1 MYKTKRK
8 KFIVRFIIHVLFVL
22 GLLLFFRYNSILRP
36 AAMNAPNKEYVA
48 ALILLLMLYT
58 NYLLIIPRFFLKR
71 DFVIFLVLSL
81 TSVFLATFFEM
92 LLVLPNIKNCY
103 SNTNNLQ
110 INSLIML
117 QSFLVGGRNM
127 SFFLFFF
134 VIRIFENERENLEK
148 ERIALAKNKGFICV
162 PNGKDNMKTISISDI
177 SHIQHEKN
185 YTYIHTIDGSRY
197 CKYCSLSNIAELLP
211 ETLFLRINR
220 NVIIPLNR
228 IVRYS
233 QDSVTISY
241 GNPDQEMAFPLSENY
256 VPNVKE
262 ILTSTVG
269 LNHLIDGLN
278 HLVDGLSS
286 QNDGLNNLSGGL
298 KNSVDKTNLE
308 EFLANIENNEEL
320 LSLCRIIAKE
330 PSVTMKSLSDQLK
343 VSLKTVE
350 RRLKILKNKGIL
362 LHCGAKK
369 NGEYVFSP
377 SISDSVINWLTTD

>member
-58 NYLLIIPRFFLKR
+58 NYLLIIPRFFFKR

-162 PNGKDNMKTISISDI
+162 PNGKYNMKTISISDI

-220 NVIIPLNR
+220 NAIISLNK
-228 IVRYS
+228 ITGYS
-233 QDSVTISY
+233 QDSVTMSY
-241 GNPDQEMAFPLSENY
+241 GNPTQEITLPLSENY

-269 LNHLIDGLN
+269 LNHLVDGLN
-278 HLVDGLSS
+278 S

-298 KNSVDKTNLE
+298 KNNVDKTNLE
-308 EFLANIENNEEL
+308 KFLANIENNEEL
-320 LSLCRIIAKE
+320 LTLCRIIAKE
-330 PSVTMKSLSDQLK
+330 PSVTMKNLSDHLQ

-350 RRLKILKNKGIL
+350 RRLKILKNKDIL

>member
-1 MYKTKRK
+1 MK
-8 KFIVRFIIHVLFVL
+8 KNKLIKIICHSIFI
-22 GLLLFFRYNSILRP
+22 LFFFVSFYFFSFLRP
-36 AAMNAPNKEYVA
+36 AAFGALYKEYLA
-48 ALILLLMLYT
+48 AIIVLIMLYI
-58 NYLLIIPRFFLKR
+58 NYLLLIPKFYLKQNYNVFL
-71 DFVIFLVLSL
+71 ILSL
-81 TSVFLATFFEM
+81 SSIFIATAWEM
-92 LLVLPNIKNCY
+92 LLITPNSITCLPSSFTEQDIRK
-103 SNTNNLQ
+103 T
-110 INSLIML
+110 IIL

-127 SFFLFFF
+127 ALFLFFF
-134 VIRIFENERENLEK
+134 VIRIFENEKQTLEK
-148 ERIALAKNKGFICV
+148 ERIAIAKNQGFICV
-162 PNGKDNMKTISISDI
+162 PSGKDTIKTINISSIYYVL
-177 SHIQHEKN
+177 HEKN
-185 YTYIHTIDGSRY
+185 YTYINTIDGNRY
-197 CKYCSLSNIAELLP
+197 CKYCSLSNMTKLLP
-211 ETLFLRINR
+211 ETFFLRINR

-233 QDSVTISY
+233 QDSVTMSY
-241 GNPDQEMAFPLSENY
+241 GNPTQEITFPLSEKY

-269 LNHLIDGLN
+269 LNHLVDGLN
-278 HLVDGLSS
+278 S

-298 KNSVDKTNLE
+298 NNSVNKTNLG

-320 LSLCRIIAKE
+320 LTLCRIIAKE

>member
-8 KFIVRFIIHVLFVL
+8 KFIVCFIIHILFVL

-58 NYLLIIPRFFLKR
+58 NYLLIIPRFFFKR
-71 DFVIFLVLSL
+71 EFVIFLVLSL

-110 INSLIML
+110 INSLITL

-148 ERIALAKNKGFICV
+148 EQIALAKNKGFICV

-197 CKYCSLSNIAELLP
+197 CKYCSLSNIAELLS

-241 GNPDQEMAFPLSENY
+241 GNPAQEISFTLSEKY
-256 VPNVKE
+256 MPNLRE
-262 ILTSTVG
+262 FLSSIGG
-269 LNHLIDGLN
+269 LNHSVDGLN
-278 HLVDGLSS
+278 AQSDGL
-286 QNDGLNNLSGGL
+286 
-298 KNSVDKTNLE
+298 K
-308 EFLANIENNEEL
+308 
-320 LSLCRIIAKE
+320 R
-330 PSVTMKSLSDQLK
+330 VT
-343 VSLKTVE
+343 
-350 RRLKILKNKGIL
+350 
-362 LHCGAKK
+362 KK
-369 NGEYVFSP
+369 
-377 SISDSVINWLTTD
+377 

>member
-1 MYKTKRK
+1 MSKTKRK

-36 AAMNAPNKEYVA
+36 VAKNAPNKEYVA

-58 NYLLIIPRFFLKR
+58 NYLLIIPRFFFKR
-71 DFVIFLVLSL
+71 EFVIFLALSL

-92 LLVLPNIKNCY
+92 FLVLPNIKNCY
-103 SNTNNLQ
+103 SSTNNLQ
-110 INSLIML
+110 INSLIMM

-134 VIRIFENERENLEK
+134 VIRIFENERQILEK

-162 PNGKDNMKTISISDI
+162 TNGKENMKTISISDI
-177 SHIQHEKN
+177 SYILHEKN
-185 YTYIHTIDGSRY
+185 YTYIHTIDGNRY

-220 NVIIPLNR
+220 NVIISLNR
-228 IVRYS
+228 ITRYS
-233 QDSVTISY
+233 QDSVTMSY
-241 GNPDQEMAFPLSENY
+241 GNPTQEMSFPMSENY
-256 VPNVKE
+256 VPNIKE
-262 ILTSTVG
+262 ILSTLGG
-269 LNHLIDGLN
+269 LNRPGDGLN
-278 HLVDGLSS
+278 F
-286 QNDGLNNLSGGL
+286 QNDGLNNFSDGL
-298 KNSVDKTNLE
+298 NNSVNKTNLG
-308 EFLANIENNEEL
+308 EFLTNIENNEEL
-320 LSLCRIIAKE
+320 LTLCRIIAKE
-330 PSVTMKSLSDQLK
+330 PSVTMKSLSDQLG

-350 RRLKILKNKGIL
+350 RRIKFLKEKGIL
-362 LHCGAKK
+362 QHCGAKK